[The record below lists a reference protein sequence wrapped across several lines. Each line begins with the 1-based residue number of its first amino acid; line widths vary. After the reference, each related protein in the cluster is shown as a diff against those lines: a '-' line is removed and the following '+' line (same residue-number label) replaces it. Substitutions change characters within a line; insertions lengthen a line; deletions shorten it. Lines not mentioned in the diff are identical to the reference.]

1 MSRRGRVLG
10 GRYLVLSLLVLAL
23 AAVAT
28 PTRAQQPPIKIGVA
42 GDLSGAAASI
52 GQAWADAIK
61 MGTDEINASG
71 GILGRKVALSIRD
84 TEFKV
89 DVGIREAKDLVLREK
104 VNFMLG
110 GISSGVSLAM
120 STSVSKEYKVIQIS
134 SVANTHRQTV
144 ELFQRYFFQITP
156 NTLMEGRAVAMVAAK
171 QAAWKNY
178 YTIGYDYEF
187 GRMQAGA
194 FVDTIKKLRPDVKIV
209 GQHWPPVGETDY
221 TPYITSILA
230 AKPDVVFSNL
240 FEAGLGGFVKQALPY
255 GFFQKVKFISF
266 ADVSSMMAV
275 PEMPEGILGYTR
287 GEFYCENLP
296 ELKKFTEAFQQR
308 YKYYPPSYAV
318 MGYDSLFLLKKGI
331 EKAGSIETEA
341 VIKALEGLTYD
352 SLRGKFTVRALDHQ
366 GDVPE
371 YVGWTMKDP
380 KYPFVLLKDLVRVPG
395 SQIMLTED
403 EVKQMRAAATKK

>member
-1 MSRRGRVLG
+1 MQSGWWT
-10 GRYLVLSLLVLAL
+10 AL
-23 AAVAT
+23 AIAVLTLATVAT
-28 PTRAQQPPIKIGVA
+28 SAVAQQPPIKIGVA

-61 MGTDEINASG
+61 MGADEINASG

-104 VNFMLG
+104 VNFLLG
-110 GISSGVSLAM
+110 GISSGVSLAT
-120 STSVSKEYKVIQIS
+120 STSVSKEYKIIQIA

-144 ELFQRYFFQITP
+144 ELFQRYFFQVVP
-156 NTLMEGRAVAMVAAK
+156 NTLMEGRAAAQVAAK
-171 QAAWKNY
+171 QQAWKTY

-230 AKPDVVFSNL
+230 AKPDVVYSNL
-240 FEAGLGGFVKQALPY
+240 FEAGLGAFVKQALPY
-255 GFFQKVKFISF
+255 GLFQKVKFVSF

-275 PEMPEGILGYTR
+275 PEMPEGMLGYTR
-287 GEFYCENLP
+287 GEFYCESSP
-296 ELKKFTEAFQQR
+296 EMKKFTEAFHQR
-308 YKYYPPSYAV
+308 YKYYPVSYAV
-318 MGYDSLFLLKKGI
+318 MGYDSLFVLKKGI
-331 EKAGSIETEA
+331 EKAGSIDTEA
-341 VIKALEGLTYD
+341 VIKALEGMTYD
-352 SLRGKFTVRALDHQ
+352 SLRGKFTIRAFDHQ
-366 GDVPE
+366 ADVPE
-371 YVGWTMKDP
+371 YLGWTVKDP
-380 KYPFVLLKDLVRVPG
+380 KYPFVILKDIVKVPG
-395 SQIMLTED
+395 AQIMFTED
-403 EVKQMRAAATKK
+403 EVRQMRAAAGKK

>member
-1 MSRRGRVLG
+1 MTRAGWCTA
-10 GRYLVLSLLVLAL
+10 LSIAALLSAS
-23 AAVAT
+23 AAT
-28 PTRAQQPPIKIGVA
+28 PARAQQPPIKIGVA

-52 GQAWADAIK
+52 GQAWADALK
-61 MGTDEINASG
+61 MGADEINAAG
-71 GILGRKVALSIRD
+71 GILGRKVVLSIRD

-89 DVGIREAKDLVLREK
+89 DVGVREGKDLVLREK
-104 VNFMLG
+104 VNFLLG

-134 SVANTHRQTV
+134 AVANTHRATV
-144 ELFQRYFFQITP
+144 ELFQRYFFQVVP
-156 NTLMEGRAVAMVAAK
+156 NTFMEGRAAAMVAAK
-171 QAAWKNY
+171 QQSWKNY

-230 AKPDVVFSNL
+230 AKPEVVYSNL
-240 FEAGLGGFVKQALPY
+240 FEAGLGAFVKQALPY
-255 GFFQKVKFISF
+255 GFFQKVKFVSF

-275 PEMPEGILGYTR
+275 PEMPEGVLGYTR
-287 GEFYCENLP
+287 GEFYCENTP
-296 ELKKFTEAFQQR
+296 EMKKFTEAFHH
-308 YKYYPPSYAV
+308 YKYYPVSYAV
-318 MGYDSLFLLKKGI
+318 MGYDSLYVLKKAI

-341 VIKALEGLTYD
+341 VLKALEGLSYD
-352 SLRGKFTVRALDHQ
+352 GLRGRFTIRPLDHQ
-366 GDVPE
+366 ADVPE
-371 YVGWTMKDP
+371 YVGWTVKDP
-380 KYPFVLLKDLVRVPG
+380 KYPFVILKDIVRVPG
-395 SQIMLTED
+395 SQIMFTED

>member
-1 MSRRGRVLG
+1 MTRGL
-10 GRYLVLSLLVLAL
+10 LSVLSMAVLLLASM
-23 AAVAT
+23 AT
-28 PTRAQQPPIKIGVA
+28 PVAAQQPPIKIGVA

-61 MGTDEINASG
+61 MGADEINAGG
-71 GILGRKVALSIRD
+71 GILGRKIALAIRD

-104 VNFMLG
+104 VNFLLG
-110 GISSGVSLAM
+110 GISSGVSLAT
-120 STSVSKEYKVIQIS
+120 STSVSKEYKIIQITA
-134 SVANTHRQTV
+134 VGNTHRQTV
-144 ELFQRYFFQITP
+144 ELFQRYFFQVVPHTF
-156 NTLMEGRAVAMVAAK
+156 MEGRAAATVAAK
-171 QAAWKNY
+171 QQAWKTY

-230 AKPDVVFSNL
+230 AKPDVVYSNL
-240 FEAGLGGFVKQALPY
+240 FEAGLAAFVKQALPY
-255 GFFQKVKFISF
+255 GFFQKVKFVSF
-266 ADVSSMMAV
+266 ADVSSMTAV

-287 GEFYCENLP
+287 GEFYCENTP
-296 ELKKFTEAFQQR
+296 EMKKFTESFRQR
-308 YKYYPPSYAV
+308 YKYYPVSYAV
-318 MGYDSLFLLKKGI
+318 MGYDSLYVLKKAI
-331 EKAGSIETEA
+331 EKAGTIETEA
-341 VIKALEGLTYD
+341 VVTALEGLSYD
-352 SLRGKFTVRALDHQ
+352 SLRGKFTIRAFDHQ
-366 GDVPE
+366 ADVPE

-380 KYPFVLLKDLVRVPG
+380 RYPFVILKDIVKVPG
-395 SQIMLTED
+395 SQIMFTED

>member
-1 MSRRGRVLG
+1 MTRRL
-10 GRYLVLSLLVLAL
+10 LSVLSVAVLLL
-23 AAVAT
+23 AATAT
-28 PTRAQQPPIKIGVA
+28 TTVAQQPPIKIGVA

-61 MGTDEINASG
+61 MGADEINAAG
-71 GILGRKVALSIRD
+71 GILGRKVALSVRD

-104 VNFMLG
+104 VNFLLG
-110 GISSGVSLAM
+110 GISSGVSLAT
-120 STSVSKEYKVIQIS
+120 STSVSKEYKIIQIA

-144 ELFQRYFFQITP
+144 ELFQRYFFQVVP
-156 NTLMEGRAVAMVAAK
+156 NTFMEGRAAASVAAK
-171 QAAWKNY
+171 QQAWKTY

-194 FVDTIKKLRPDVKIV
+194 FVETIKKLRPDVKIV

-230 AKPDVVFSNL
+230 AKPDVVYSNL
-240 FEAGLGGFVKQALPY
+240 FEAGLGAFVKQALPY
-255 GFFQKVKFISF
+255 GFFQKVKFVSF
-266 ADVSSMMAV
+266 ADVSSMTAV

-287 GEFYCENLP
+287 GEFYCENTP
-296 ELKKFTEAFQQR
+296 EMKKFTESFRQR
-308 YKYYPPSYAV
+308 YKYYPVSYAV
-318 MGYDSLFLLKKGI
+318 MGYDSLYVLKKAI
-331 EKAGSIETEA
+331 EKAGTIETEA
-341 VIKALEGLTYD
+341 VVTALEGLSYD
-352 SLRGKFTVRALDHQ
+352 SLRGKFTIRAFDHQ
-366 GDVPE
+366 ADVPE

-380 KYPFVLLKDLVRVPG
+380 KYPFVILRDIVKVPG
-395 SQIMLTED
+395 SQIMFTED

>member
-1 MSRRGRVLG
+1 MRSGWWT
-10 GRYLVLSLLVLAL
+10 VLSIVVVVLA
-23 AAVAT
+23 AAAT
-28 PTRAQQPPIKIGVA
+28 PAVAQQPPIKIGVA

-61 MGTDEINASG
+61 MGADEINAAG

-104 VNFMLG
+104 VNFLLG
-110 GISSGVSLAM
+110 GISSGVSLAT
-120 STSVSKEYKVIQIS
+120 STSVSKEYKVIQIA

-144 ELFQRYFFQITP
+144 ELFQRYFFQVVP
-156 NTLMEGRAVAMVAAK
+156 NTFMEGRAAASVAAK
-171 QAAWKNY
+171 QQAWKTY

-230 AKPDVVFSNL
+230 AKPDVVYSNL

-255 GFFQKVKFISF
+255 GFFQKVKFVSF

-275 PEMPEGILGYTR
+275 PEMPEGVLGYTR

-296 ELKKFTEAFQQR
+296 EMKKFTEAFHQR
-308 YKYYPPSYAV
+308 YKYYPVSYAV
-318 MGYDSLFLLKKGI
+318 MGYDSLYALKKGI

-341 VIKALEGLTYD
+341 VVKALEGLSYD
-352 SLRGKFTVRALDHQ
+352 SLRGKFTIRAFDHQ
-366 GDVPE
+366 ADVPE
-371 YVGWTMKDP
+371 YVGWTVKDP
-380 KYPFVLLKDLVRVPG
+380 KYPFVILKDIVRVPG
-395 SQIMLTED
+395 SQIMFTED

>member
-1 MSRRGRVLG
+1 MTRGL
-10 GRYLVLSLLVLAL
+10 LSVLSMAVLLLASM
-23 AAVAT
+23 AT
-28 PTRAQQPPIKIGVA
+28 PGAAQQPPIKIGVA

-61 MGTDEINASG
+61 MGADEINAGG

-104 VNFMLG
+104 VNFLLG
-110 GISSGVSLAM
+110 GISSGVSLAT
-120 STSVSKEYKVIQIS
+120 STSVSKEYKIIQITA
-134 SVANTHRQTV
+134 VGNTHRQTV
-144 ELFQRYFFQITP
+144 ELFQRYFFQVVPHTF
-156 NTLMEGRAVAMVAAK
+156 MEGRAAATVAAK
-171 QAAWKNY
+171 QQAWKTY

-230 AKPDVVFSNL
+230 AKPDVVYSNL
-240 FEAGLGGFVKQALPY
+240 FEAGLAAFVKQALPY
-255 GFFQKVKFISF
+255 GFFQKVKFVSF
-266 ADVSSMMAV
+266 ADVSSMTAV

-287 GEFYCENLP
+287 GEFYCENTP
-296 ELKKFTEAFQQR
+296 EMKKFTESFRQR
-308 YKYYPPSYAV
+308 YKYYPVSYAV
-318 MGYDSLFLLKKGI
+318 MGYDSLYVLKKAI
-331 EKAGSIETEA
+331 EKAGTIETEA
-341 VIKALEGLTYD
+341 VVTALEGLSYD
-352 SLRGKFTVRALDHQ
+352 SLRGKFTIRAFDHQ
-366 GDVPE
+366 ADVPE

-380 KYPFVLLKDLVRVPG
+380 RYPFVILKDIVKVPG
-395 SQIMLTED
+395 SQIMFTED